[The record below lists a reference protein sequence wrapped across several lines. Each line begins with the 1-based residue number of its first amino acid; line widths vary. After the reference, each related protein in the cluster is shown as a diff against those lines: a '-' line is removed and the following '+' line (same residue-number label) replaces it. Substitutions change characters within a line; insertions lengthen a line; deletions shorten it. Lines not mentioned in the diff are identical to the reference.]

1 MAPITDLPRTNSISE
16 GVRPLSFCFRRQSN
30 NVRYGSL
37 ADLDMCPPLPLYL
50 PTVDIRGVGNV
61 WKVPKQTLMRQRH
74 GEPPVALLD
83 AVRLHTD
90 AAARAW
96 LLP

>member
-37 ADLDMCPPLPLYL
+37 ADLDMCP
-50 PTVDIRGVGNV
+50 
-61 WKVPKQTLMRQRH
+61 RH
-74 GEPPVALLD
+74 FRFTSQQWTFAE
-83 AVRLHTD
+83 
-90 AAARAW
+90 
-96 LLP
+96 